1 MNPIGIAASAV
12 VLLGLG
18 ITLRST
24 NGRLVV
30 AGVALTLLALP
41 LAAGGS
47 PVPLVL
53 AFRTIALLAAVFL
66 LDHAVRRT
74 TVLLGPARL
83 GGTAELGLVGA
94 AFVLGALLGASIP
107 DPRIP
112 AIPLGAAVALAAAA
126 GSLLAFGTDILRVA
140 VGAMLLIGRAR
151 PSCRP
156 SAVRSTPPSSL
167 PSRSP
172 SWQRRW
178 RHRGWHRR
186 ATIRHD
192 LELADRP
199 RDLRDARWDDDAL
212 RLPPGNG
219 GRRRR
224 RRRAS

>member
-74 TVLLGPARL
+74 TVLLGPTRL
-83 GGTAELGLVGA
+83 GGTAELGLVAA
-94 AFVLGALLGASIP
+94 AFVLGALLGASSP

-140 VGAMLLIGRAR
+140 VGAMLLIAAGTAIV
-151 PSCRP
+151 PALGGEIDPAIQLAFSVAELAT
-156 SAVRSTPPSSL
+156 AVAA
-167 PSRSP
+167 
-172 SWQRRW
+172 SWLALT
-178 RHRGWHRR
+178 G
-186 ATIRHD
+186 AAIRHD

-199 RDLRDARWDDDAL
+199 RDLRDAR
-212 RLPPGNG
+212 
-219 GRRRR
+219 
-224 RRRAS
+224 